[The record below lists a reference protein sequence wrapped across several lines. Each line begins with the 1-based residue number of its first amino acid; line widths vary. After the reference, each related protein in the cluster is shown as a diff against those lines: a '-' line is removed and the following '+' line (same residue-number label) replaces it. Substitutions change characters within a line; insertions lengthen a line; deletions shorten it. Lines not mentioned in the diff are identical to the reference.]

1 MVQPATA
8 SVVARSAEEFGAA
21 VRDARRSLGL
31 TQRKLAL
38 AVGTG
43 ERFIVELER
52 GKGTS
57 HLDKALKVAAALGL
71 RVELVLGR

>member
-1 MVQPATA
+1 MDTPA
-8 SVVARSAEEFGAA
+8 SPLIVRSAEEFGAA
-21 VRDARRSLGL
+21 IRRARRAAGL

-43 ERFIVELER
+43 ERFIVELEN

-57 HLDKALKVAAALGL
+57 HLDKALKVASAVGL
-71 RVELVLGR
+71 RIEIVPEI